1 VGPCGCPETPQ
12 ASHPGSGVGSQ
23 VQSQPGLCR
32 YILWKKKG
40 RKEDRKRSEGMKK
53 GIKEERERET
63 EREKER
69 KKQVGREE
77 NVRSV

>member
-1 VGPCGCPETPQ
+1 
-12 ASHPGSGVGSQ
+12 
-23 VQSQPGLCR
+23 
-32 YILWKKKG
+32 
-40 RKEDRKRSEGMKK
+40 MKK